1 MQKKINWKR
10 GNGEFIGFA
19 IIAVIISVLIIMIA
33 AFIQLSL
40 STSAISKSLTA
51 VSRAASVCTTLEDAK
66 LQAQRVAEN
75 TLISNN
81 INNVTTDV
89 EFVGGTN
96 KWESGGYIV
105 VTIKAHVNTIEPY
118 FTSGTREKKVL
129 ITIEGLNGST
139 IIIPSQ
145 YGNGGYTITAYDT
158 FYGRWTAGT
167 MQKTVAEY
175 WYSHGA
181 TFTDHIATINGYYLI
196 ACATKF
202 GQVGD
207 RVRFTLS
214 DGTEIDC
221 IIADSKRNTIFE
233 GSNEWGHNM
242 GQNIIEFEVE
252 NSYYQAHGNP
262 GSSVWKPEWG
272 GKRVAKCTNY
282 GVYSAFK

>member
-1 MQKKINWKR
+1 MRKKINWKK
-10 GNGEFIGFA
+10 GNGEFVGFA
-19 IIAVIISVLIIMIA
+19 VISVIISVLIITIA

-40 STSAISKSLTA
+40 SVSSISKSATA
-51 VSRAASVCTTLEDAK
+51 VSRAASVCTSIEDARD
-66 LQAQRVAEN
+66 QAQRVAEN
-75 TLISNN
+75 TLTSDNISQITTN
-81 INNVTTDV
+81 ID
-89 EFVGGTN
+89 FVGGTN

-105 VTIKAHVNTIEPY
+105 VTVRAHVKTIEPY
-118 FTSGTREKKVL
+118 FTSGFREKKIL

-145 YGNGGYTITAYDT
+145 YGNGGFTITEYDS

-167 MQKTVAEY
+167 EQKKVAEY

-181 TFTDHIATINGYYLI
+181 TFTDHIASINGYYLI
-196 ACATKF
+196 ACSPKF
-202 GQVGD
+202 GMVGD
-207 RVRFTLS
+207 KVRFTLS

-221 IIADSKRNTIFE
+221 IVADSKRNTILE

-252 NSYYQAHGNP
+252 SSYYQANGNP
-262 GSSVWKPEWG
+262 GSSVWKPEWV

-282 GVYSAFK
+282 GVYPAFK